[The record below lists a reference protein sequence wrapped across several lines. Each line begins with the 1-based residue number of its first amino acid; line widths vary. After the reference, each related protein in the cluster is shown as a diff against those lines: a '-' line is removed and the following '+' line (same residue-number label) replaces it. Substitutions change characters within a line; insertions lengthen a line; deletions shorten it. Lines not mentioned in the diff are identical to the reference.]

1 MRVAHE
7 IPLRVLVIGLGQSG
21 LAAARLAAADGAEVW
36 VTDLRTE
43 EELAG
48 LIGDLPKD
56 SRCFFGDHPVECLEG
71 VDQLVVSPGVPSGAP
86 ILEAARAQAVP
97 VSTEVEFAWRHRLE
111 APLVAV
117 TGSNGKSTV
126 TELTAQILRAAG
138 RKTVAGGNLGV
149 AASDLV
155 LEGGWDSWVLEISSF
170 QAELL
175 TVMSPTAAVFLNLSQ
190 DHLERHSHLTVYLAA
205 KQRLFAFQ
213 KEGDVAVLN
222 ADDPAVAA
230 TVTAARK
237 RYFSLE
243 KEADGALEDGVL
255 MLDGAPL
262 IETREMRLSGL
273 HNAANALAA
282 ALGAKALGADA
293 AATASVLRSFEG
305 LAHRHRTVHS
315 ADGVAWVDDS
325 KATNVGATLA
335 ALKGYGDGSVHLIL
349 GGQAKGQDFG
359 PLAEEIRRAAA
370 RVYLIGEDGPAIA
383 TNLAESASFE
393 HCVTLEEA
401 VRRARSFAVTG
412 QWVLLAPACA
422 SFDQFANYGERGD
435 RFAALARGE
444 VESCP

>member
-1 MRVAHE
+1 VAHE

-43 EELAG
+43 KELAG

-335 ALKGYGDGSVHLIL
+335 ALKGYGDSSVHLIL

-383 TNLAESASFE
+383 ANLAESASFE

-401 VRRARSFAVTG
+401 VRRARSLAVTG

>member
-1 MRVAHE
+1 MAHE

-383 TNLAESASFE
+383 ANLAESASFE

-401 VRRARSFAVTG
+401 VRRARSLAVTG

>member
-1 MRVAHE
+1 MAHE

-205 KQRLFAFQ
+205 KRRLFAFQ

-243 KEADGALEDGVL
+243 KEADGALESGVL

-262 IETREMRLSGL
+262 IETTEMRLSGL

-383 TNLAESASFE
+383 ANLAESASFE

-401 VRRARSFAVTG
+401 VRRARSLAVTG

-422 SFDQFANYGERGD
+422 SFDQFDNYGERGD